1 MGGVSEY
8 YALDSRYNE
17 FLFTEIGEQDN
28 GMPMSMA
35 SALTRLGLDP
45 WDEACRLAA
54 LPTGSANSAVAHLI
68 GRTSG
73 LDAPISDIP
82 KLSVKLVGLLASGR
96 SRSPAGKLALG
107 KIALGG
113 RSWTLDR
120 RWLVAAF
127 AVGLVIIA
135 SRLILMG

>member
-1 MGGVSEY
+1 
-8 YALDSRYNE
+8 
-17 FLFTEIGEQDN
+17 
-28 GMPMSMA
+28 MSADVVWQTAA
-35 SALTRLGLDP
+35 SASLQWSKSARQACPSFAGSEPILTNLDTP
-45 WDEACRLAA
+45 LATSA
-54 LPTGSANSAVAHLI
+54 AAKSLTTTGSANSAVAHLI